1 MCPDDQLLSAFADD
15 EIPSPWKERVE
26 LHIGKCARCSEKV
39 ESIRTLSLS
48 LLALDDPQDIQ
59 VLESAK
65 LRIGASIDLNSAR
78 RRETRT
84 GIAQRILALWS
95 QRIQLPMPFA
105 AAGIL
110 AFVLLAAMTLGVF
123 NPLRKNTDTL
133 AATSKVL
140 ASHATTLETLVRYLE
155 TQNSAQAVTIKMP
168 GEAWFGQPG
177 NPVLVASPVSDVQ
190 EITTTI
196 NGGATR

>member
-1 MCPDDQLLSAFADD
+1 MCPDDQLLSTFVDD

-39 ESIRTLSLS
+39 ESIRILSRS
-48 LLALDDPQDIQ
+48 LLALDDAHDIQ

-65 LRIGASIDLNSAR
+65 LRIAASIDLNSAP

-84 GIAQRILALWS
+84 GIVQRILALWS
-95 QRIQLPMPFA
+95 QRIQLPMPFVA
-105 AAGIL
+105 VGLL
-110 AFVLLAAMTLGVF
+110 AFVFLVGMTLGVF
-123 NPLRKNTDTL
+123 NPLSKNTDTL

-155 TQNSAQAVTIKMP
+155 SQNSTQAVTIKMP

-177 NPVLVASPVSDVQ
+177 NPVLVASPISDIQ

-196 NGGATR
+196 QGDATR